1 MKREMN
7 IVYQK
12 DKNRLEDIKDLKE
25 TIYIM
30 RKKGLSQLCFILLY
44 SIKNYLRS
52 QIVFGS
58 QSIVPK
64 DVLSIW
70 NEYLAIKKKEN
81 KIFNYLLNK
90 KSDIDYFSFPVDEFL
105 SDLDELS
112 EQTDEYFEK
121 ILEDIEVAC
130 DMKEEYRAKRMP
142 KDFDTLIENENFMN
156 ELVEGTIHIKDI
168 IKFLKLPKKFI
179 KFMKKDNFR
188 IYELED
194 DEEQSSFFYG
204 INYKENENEKL
215 SDIKLIVPTIVD
227 FETALINISEYEKA
241 YQLYQRFGKK
251 LEDKDIEEILNSA
264 KDWEEKFKKEYCK
277 QKIATK
283 L

>member
-81 KIFNYLLNK
+81 KIFNYFFLLN
-90 KSDIDYFSFPVDEFL
+90 
-105 SDLDELS
+105 
-112 EQTDEYFEK
+112 
-121 ILEDIEVAC
+121 IE
-130 DMKEEYRAKRMP
+130 
-142 KDFDTLIENENFMN
+142 
-156 ELVEGTIHIKDI
+156 
-168 IKFLKLPKKFI
+168 
-179 KFMKKDNFR
+179 
-188 IYELED
+188 
-194 DEEQSSFFYG
+194 
-204 INYKENENEKL
+204 
-215 SDIKLIVPTIVD
+215 
-227 FETALINISEYEKA
+227 
-241 YQLYQRFGKK
+241 
-251 LEDKDIEEILNSA
+251 
-264 KDWEEKFKKEYCK
+264 
-277 QKIATK
+277 
-283 L
+283 